1 MTTTSKSV
9 KSFYRNTIILA
20 VLAGIFIFIA
30 NSAVWVNRYIFDRQN
45 FTQVAVTSLSS
56 ESSRNAIASEVA
68 DRALSEVPLLRQALG
83 GTVEK
88 VVSGILGTD
97 QFKTVLTKSVNAMHV
112 YFTTENR
119 QTIGLDLTSTKQVI
133 NTVLGALQQV
143 GQNESQA
150 IEKVNSVPDQIV
162 ILSKDALPSF
172 YKQSVALM
180 WLGPIAA
187 IVAAILL
194 VIPYVKNVR
203 RYKSIV
209 AIQGAAIALFGM
221 IAMLVGPLFKPPV
234 LANIETANARIVVEN
249 LYNAFIATFNA
260 QSNVLVVTGLLMIV
274 AVLVIYIGQNVYM
287 RYLKDKKFTTKK
299 R

>member
-1 MTTTSKSV
+1 MATASKNT
-9 KSFYRNTIILA
+9 KNFYRNTIILA
-20 VLAGIFIFIA
+20 VLAGLLLFIA
-30 NSAVWVNRYIFDRQN
+30 SSAVWVNRYIFDRQS

-56 ESSRNAIASEVA
+56 ESSRNAIAAEVA
-68 DRALSEVPLLRQALG
+68 DRALGEAPLVQQALG

-119 QTIGLDLTSTKQVI
+119 KTIGVDLTSTKQVI
-133 NTVLGALQQV
+133 NTVLGALQRA

-150 IEKVNSVPDQIV
+150 LEKVNSVPDQII
-162 ILSKDALPSF
+162 ILDKDTLPSF

-180 WLGPIAA
+180 WIGPIAGL
-187 IVAAILL
+187 VAAALL
-194 VIPYVKNVR
+194 VIPYAKNVR
-203 RYKSIV
+203 RYMSIA

-260 QSNVLVVTGLLMIV
+260 QSNILVVAGLLMIV
-274 AVLVIYIGQNVYM
+274 AVLVIYIGQNIYT
-287 RYLKDKKFTTKK
+287 RYLKDKKLSTKK
-299 R
+299 S